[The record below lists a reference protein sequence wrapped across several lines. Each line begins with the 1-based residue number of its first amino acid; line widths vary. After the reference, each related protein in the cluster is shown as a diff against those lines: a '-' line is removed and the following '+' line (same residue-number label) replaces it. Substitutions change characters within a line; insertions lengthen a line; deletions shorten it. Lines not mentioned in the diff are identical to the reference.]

1 MERDSSR
8 YLDDEGTLRYMRVYQ
23 YYRSLIEEKKLEA
36 GAKLPSIRTCSIQLN
51 LSRTT
56 VETAYLMLAVEGYI
70 AAKPQSGYYVTN
82 LGQARRAEGRQ
93 QTRKKKKE
101 LLFDFSSSRVD
112 RESFRFEVWRR
123 YVKSA
128 LRQDERLLSYGE
140 PQGEGELREELS
152 RYLRRHRNVV
162 CTPEQ
167 IVVGAGVQS
176 LLHILC
182 PMIRERRQ
190 VLMNNESF
198 HQGRTVFE
206 DYGFLVS
213 GMESG
218 REELPADSIF
228 YLTPSQITSW
238 GEVMGIGE
246 RTKLIK
252 TAMEKNLLLIEDD
265 YNSEFSYYNRPAP
278 SLQGLSG
285 GKGVVYMGTFSRMLL
300 PSIRMSFM
308 VLPPELLP
316 VYQRRGEFY
325 NQTASKAEQIALCQ
339 FIRDGHLEA
348 QIRKSRRLYLQKAKL
363 LCEDIQELFG
373 EKAKAYP
380 GEAGFLVLAELQTEL
395 SGEEIRQRAEKAGVG
410 VRTVD
415 EKEWNREFPS
425 SGSSPDSA
433 ETAMGLPIRR
443 ILLSCAS
450 VPAEHYKEALL
461 RLKQSL
467 GMQLQ

>member
-8 YLDDEGTLRYMRVYQ
+8 YLDEEGTLRYMRVYQ

-36 GAKLPSIRTCSIQLN
+36 GAKLPSIRTCSMQLN

-56 VETAYLMLAVEGYI
+56 VETAYLMLAAEGYI

-82 LGQARRAEGRQ
+82 LGQTRRTESRQ
-93 QTRKKKKE
+93 QTRKEKKE

-140 PQGEGELREELS
+140 PQGEKELREELS

-182 PMIRERRQ
+182 PMIQERRQ

-206 DYGFLVS
+206 DHGFFVS

-218 REELPADSIF
+218 QEELPADSIF

-246 RTKLIK
+246 RTKLMK
-252 TAMEKNLLLIEDD
+252 AAMEKNLLLIEDD

-316 VYQRRGEFY
+316 VYQKRGEFY

-348 QIRKSRRLYLQKAKL
+348 QIRKSRRLYLQQAKL
-363 LCEDIQELFG
+363 LCEDIQEMFG
-373 EKAKAYP
+373 EKAKAHP
-380 GEAGFLVLAELQTEL
+380 GEAGFLVLAEIQTEL
-395 SGEEIRQRAEKAGVG
+395 SGEEIRQRAEEAGVG
-410 VRTVD
+410 VRIVD
-415 EKEWNREFPS
+415 EKEWNRAFPS
-425 SGSSPDSA
+425 GGVLTDSA
-433 ETAMGLPIRR
+433 EASCGLPIRR

>member
-1 MERDSSR
+1 MEKDFSR
-8 YLDDEGTLRYMRVYQ
+8 YLDEEGTLRYMRVYH
-23 YYRSLIEEKKLEA
+23 YYRSLIEEGKLEA
-36 GAKLPSIRTCSIQLN
+36 GVKLPSIRTCSVQLN

-56 VETAYLMLAVEGYI
+56 VETAYLMLAAEGYI
-70 AAKPQSGYYVTN
+70 VARPQSGYYVTN
-82 LGQARRAEGRQ
+82 LGQTRRAENWQ
-93 QTRKKKKE
+93 QTEKQKKE
-101 LLFDFSSSRVD
+101 LLFDFFSSRVD

-140 PQGEGELREELS
+140 PQGEAELRTELA
-152 RYLRRHRNVV
+152 RYLRRYRNAV

-182 PMIRERRQ
+182 PMVYERRQ

-206 DYGFLVS
+206 DHGFLVS
-213 GMESG
+213 GMEG
-218 REELPADSIF
+218 IQTELPADSIF

-246 RTKLIK
+246 RMELMKE
-252 TAMEKNLLLIEDD
+252 AAEKNLLLIEDD
-265 YNSEFSYYNRPAP
+265 YNSEFGYYNRPTP

-316 VYQRRGEFY
+316 VYQKRGAFY

-348 QIRKSRRLYLQKAKL
+348 QIRKARRLYTQKARL
-363 LCEDIQELFG
+363 LCREVEETFG
-373 EKAKAYP
+373 SRATARL
-380 GEAGFLVLAELQTEL
+380 GEAGFFVLAELQTQL
-395 SGEEIRQRAEKAGVG
+395 SGEELRKRANKAGVG
-410 VRTVD
+410 VKVVD
-415 EKEWNREFPS
+415 EKEWDRASRLYS
-425 SGSSPDSA
+425 SSAHTEKSFGSAPVQ
-433 ETAMGLPIRR
+433 R

-461 RLKQSL
+461 LLKQSL
-467 GMQLQ
+467 DMQ

>member
-1 MERDSSR
+1 MEKDFSR
-8 YLDDEGTLRYMRVYQ
+8 YSDEEETLRYMRVYR
-23 YYRSLIEEKKLEA
+23 YYRSLIQEGKLEA
-36 GAKLPSIRTCSIQLN
+36 GTKLPSIRTCSIQLN

-56 VETAYLMLAVEGYI
+56 VETAYLMLAAEGYI
-70 AAKPQSGYYVTN
+70 ISKPQSGYYVTDF
-82 LGQARRAEGRQ
+82 GTRKREERRQ
-93 QTRKKKKE
+93 QTGERKKE

-140 PQGEGELREELS
+140 PQGEEELREELS

-162 CTPEQ
+162 CTPDQ

-182 PMIRERRQ
+182 PMVQERGQ
-190 VLMNNESF
+190 VFMNNESF

-206 DYGFLVS
+206 DHGFFVS
-213 GMESG
+213 GIESG
-218 REELPADSIF
+218 KAELPKNSIF

-246 RTKLIK
+246 RMNLMK
-252 TAMEKNLLLIEDD
+252 TAAEKNLLLIEDD
-265 YNSEFSYYNRPAP
+265 YNSEFGYYSRPTP

-316 VYQRRGEFY
+316 AYQKRGDFY

-348 QIRKSRRLYLQKAKL
+348 QIRKSRRLYIQKAKL
-363 LCEDIQELFG
+363 LCKEIEEVFG
-373 EKAKAYP
+373 DRAAAHP
-380 GEAGFLVLAELQTEL
+380 GEAGFLVLTELQTEL
-395 SGEEIRQRAEKAGVG
+395 SGEEIKVRAEKAGVG
-410 VRTVD
+410 VRIVEQTEWD
-415 EKEWNREFPS
+415 RTSHAGFFAQTLEKPVQ
-425 SGSSPDSA
+425 
-433 ETAMGLPIRR
+433 R

-450 VPAEHYKEALL
+450 VPAAHYEKALL
-461 RLKQSL
+461 LLKQSL
-467 GMQLQ
+467 EL

>member
-1 MERDSSR
+1 MEKNFSR
-8 YLDDEGTLRYMRVYQ
+8 YLDEEGTLRYMRVYH
-23 YYRSLIEEKKLEA
+23 YYRSLIEEGKLEA
-36 GAKLPSIRTCSIQLN
+36 GVKLPSIRACSIQLN

-56 VETAYLMLAVEGYI
+56 VETAYLMLAAEGYI

-82 LGQARRAEGRQ
+82 LGQARRPESWQ
-93 QTRKKKKE
+93 QTKEPKEE

-140 PQGEGELREELS
+140 PQGEAELRTELA

-182 PMIRERRQ
+182 PMVNGRRQ

-206 DYGFLVS
+206 DHGFLVS
-213 GMESG
+213 GIEG
-218 REELPADSIF
+218 GQEELSADSIF

-238 GEVMGIGE
+238 GGVMGIGE
-246 RTKLIK
+246 RMNLMK
-252 TAMEKNLLLIEDD
+252 TALEKNILLIEDD
-265 YNSEFSYYNRPAP
+265 YNSEFGYYNRPTP

-285 GKGVVYMGTFSRMLL
+285 GRGVVYMGTFSRMLL

-316 VYQRRGEFY
+316 AYQKRGAFY

-348 QIRKSRRLYLQKAKL
+348 QIRKARRLYIQKAKL
-363 LCEDIQELFG
+363 LCREIEEIFED
-373 EKAKAYP
+373 KAAARL
-380 GEAGFLVLAELQTEL
+380 GEAGFFVLTELQTQL
-395 SGEEIRQRAEKAGVG
+395 SGEDVRRRAEKAGVG
-410 VRTVD
+410 VRIVD
-415 EKEWNREFPS
+415 EKEWDRAFRQHGFPGDTVKVS
-425 SGSSPDSA
+425 DSR
-433 ETAMGLPIRR
+433 PVQR

-461 RLKQSL
+461 LLKQSL
-467 GMQLQ
+467 DLQ

>member
-1 MERDSSR
+1 MERDFSR
-8 YLDDEGTLRYMRVYQ
+8 YLNEEGALRYMRVYR
-23 YYRSLIEEKKLEA
+23 YYRSLIEEGKLEA
-36 GAKLPSIRTCSIQLN
+36 GVKLPSIRTCSIQLN

-56 VETAYLMLAVEGYI
+56 VETAYLMLAAEGYI
-70 AAKPQSGYYVTN
+70 AAKPQSGYYVTD
-82 LGQARRAEGRQ
+82 LERTRRGESWH
-93 QTRKKKKE
+93 QTEKRKKE

-140 PQGEGELREELS
+140 PQGERELREELS

-162 CTPEQ
+162 CTPDQ

-182 PMIRERRQ
+182 PMVHERSQ

-206 DYGFLVS
+206 DHGFSVS
-213 GMESG
+213 GIEG
-218 REELPADSIF
+218 EKTELPAGSIF

-238 GEVMGIGE
+238 GGVMGIGE
-246 RTKLIK
+246 RMSLMK
-252 TAMEKNLLLIEDD
+252 AASEKNLLLIEDD
-265 YNSEFSYYNRPAP
+265 YNSEFSYYNRPTP

-285 GKGVVYMGTFSRMLL
+285 GKGVVYMGTFSRLLL

-316 VYQRRGEFY
+316 AYQRRGAFY

-363 LCEDIQELFG
+363 LCEEIQKTFG
-373 EKAKAYP
+373 EKAKACP

-395 SGEEIRQRAEKAGVG
+395 LGEEIRQRAEMAGVG
-410 VRTVD
+410 VRMVD
-415 EKEWNREFPS
+415 EKEWDRVFS
-425 SGSSPDSA
+425 SNHFLSDVTGTSGRPQVQ
-433 ETAMGLPIRR
+433 R

-450 VPAEHYKEALL
+450 VPAEHYKEALFL
-461 RLKQSL
+461 LKQSL
-467 GMQLQ
+467 GM

>member
-1 MERDSSR
+1 MEKGFSR
-8 YLDDEGTLRYMRVYQ
+8 YLDEEGTLRYMRVYR
-23 YYRSLIEEKKLEA
+23 YYRSLIEEGKLEA

-56 VETAYLMLAVEGYI
+56 VETAYLMLAAEGYI

-82 LGQARRAEGRQ
+82 LGKTRRMESWQ
-93 QTRKKKKE
+93 QKKEQRKE
-101 LLFDFSSSRVD
+101 LLFDFSSARVD

-140 PQGEGELREELS
+140 PQGEEELRMELS
-152 RYLRRHRNVV
+152 RYLRRYRNVV
-162 CTPEQ
+162 CTPDQ

-182 PMIRERRQ
+182 PMVHERRQ

-206 DYGFLVS
+206 DHGFLVS
-213 GMESG
+213 GIEANQK
-218 REELPADSIF
+218 ELPADSIF

-238 GEVMGIGE
+238 GGVMGIGE
-246 RTKLIK
+246 RMKLMK
-252 TAMEKNLLLIEDD
+252 EALEKNLLLIEDD
-265 YNSEFSYYNRPAP
+265 YNSEFGYYSRPTP

-316 VYQRRGEFY
+316 AYQKRGAFY

-348 QIRKSRRLYLQKAKL
+348 QIRKARRLYIQKAKL
-363 LCEDIQELFG
+363 LCREIEEIFG
-373 EKAKAYP
+373 EKATAHL
-380 GEAGFLVLAELQTEL
+380 GEAGFFVLAEIQTQL
-395 SGEEIRQRAEKAGVG
+395 SGADIRKRAEQAGVG
-410 VRTVD
+410 VRIVN
-415 EKEWNREFPS
+415 EQEWNRAFTLHSFPADTVKIS
-425 SGSSPDSA
+425 DSSPVQ
-433 ETAMGLPIRR
+433 R

-461 RLKQSL
+461 LLKQSL
-467 GMQLQ
+467 SQQ

>member
-1 MERDSSR
+1 MEKDFSR
-8 YLDDEGTLRYMRVYQ
+8 YSDEEETLRYMRVYH
-23 YYRSLIEEKKLEA
+23 YYRSLIQEGKLEA
-36 GAKLPSIRTCSIQLN
+36 GTKLPSIRTCSIQLN

-56 VETAYLMLAVEGYI
+56 VETAYLMLAAEGYI
-70 AAKPQSGYYVTN
+70 ISKPQSGYYVTDF
-82 LGQARRAEGRQ
+82 GTRKREERSQ
-93 QTRKKKKE
+93 QTGERKKE

-140 PQGEGELREELS
+140 PQGEEELREELS
-152 RYLRRHRNVV
+152 RYLRRHRNVI
-162 CTPEQ
+162 CTPDQ

-182 PMIRERRQ
+182 PMVHERGQ
-190 VLMNNESF
+190 VFMNNESF

-206 DYGFLVS
+206 DHGFFVS
-213 GMESG
+213 GIESG
-218 REELPADSIF
+218 EAELPKNSIF

-246 RTKLIK
+246 RMNLMK
-252 TAMEKNLLLIEDD
+252 TATKKNFLLIEDD
-265 YNSEFSYYNRPAP
+265 YNSEFGYYSRPTP

-316 VYQRRGEFY
+316 AYQKRGTFY

-348 QIRKSRRLYLQKAKL
+348 QIRKSRRLYIQKAKL
-363 LCEDIQELFG
+363 LCREIEAIFG
-373 EKAKAYP
+373 DRAAAHP
-380 GEAGFLVLAELQTEL
+380 GEAGFLVLTELQTEL
-395 SGEEIRQRAEKAGVG
+395 SGEEIKVRAEKAGVG
-410 VRTVD
+410 VRIVEQSEWDRTPHAGFFAQTL
-415 EKEWNREFPS
+415 EKPVQ
-425 SGSSPDSA
+425 
-433 ETAMGLPIRR
+433 R

-450 VPAEHYKEALL
+450 VPADHYEKALL
-461 RLKQSL
+461 LLKQSL
-467 GMQLQ
+467 EL